1 MRPTVILCSLFAG
14 ICYAS
19 VVAADIPEDVAALLR
34 KNAAQLTPLEISWT
48 YRPKSLV
55 SEDRLVAEYGE
66 SDLTRFRA
74 DRKVTVFLDG
84 AKIFQR
90 ARTPQG
96 RFPETGQPQA
106 LSDEIGFSESEKAF
120 DNEYWYSG
128 TGTDE
133 VQKIGA
139 TPVLTVERLAD
150 VRKNLKGK
158 LFRLDYFEN
167 VGFFV
172 AQTTDELGTPPLS
185 LLMHADPAL
194 TTSTFSTEE
203 LEGEK
208 CYKIT
213 SVSSA
218 ATTISWLSES
228 KHGALIRSETSGADG
243 NVISRTQ
250 NGDFVKL
257 RSRDVWLPKNVDR
270 HLYRWNNKG
279 PLSKTPVVVEEFRVT
294 HWSDDPITAQQFTLK
309 YDDVPGSIVSD
320 SKLADTMHSTLDKVQ
335 YRVPANQD
343 DLNRVIE
350 NASLGKADV
359 LIPRRSVWSKAIIAV
374 NVLVLLALGVIWW
387 FRKKAG
393 H

>member
-1 MRPTVILCSLFAG
+1 MRLTMITCSLFAG
-14 ICYAS
+14 MCYTS
-19 VVAADIPEDVAALLR
+19 VVAGDIPEDVAALLR
-34 KNAAQLTPLEISWT
+34 KNAEQLTPLEISWT
-48 YRPKSLV
+48 YRPKALV
-55 SEDRLVAEYGE
+55 SEDRLVEEYGE

-84 AKIFQR
+84 TKVFQR

-96 RFPETGQPQA
+96 RFSRTGQPQA
-106 LSDEIGFSESEKAF
+106 PSDKIEFRESEKTF
-120 DNEYWYSG
+120 DGEYWYSG
-128 TGTDE
+128 TGTDD

-139 TPVLTVERLAD
+139 IPALTVERLAD
-150 VRKNLKGK
+150 ARKNLKGK

-172 AQTTDELGTPPLS
+172 PQTADELGVPPLS
-185 LLMHADPAL
+185 LLMHADPVL
-194 TTSTFSTEE
+194 TFSTEN
-203 LEGEK
+203 LEGEE

-218 ATTISWLSES
+218 TTTISWLSES

-270 HLYRWNNKG
+270 HLHRWNNKG
-279 PLSKTPVVVEEFRVT
+279 PLSKTAVVVEEFRVT

-309 YDDVPGSIVSD
+309 YVVPGTIVSD
-320 SKLADTMHSTLDKVQ
+320 AKLADTMHSTLDKVE

-343 DLNRVIE
+343 DLDRVIE
-350 NASLGKADV
+350 NASLGKVHD
-359 LIPRRSVWSKAIIAV
+359 LIPRRFVWSKAV
-374 NVLVLLALGVIWW
+374 VGMNVLVFVAAVVIWW
-387 FRKKAG
+387 IRRREKAG
-393 H
+393 R